1 MTTRERPR
9 RALLFMPGDDD
20 HKIAKGAMLN
30 VDSII
35 MDLEDGVAP
44 GRKEAAR
51 ENIRRILVE
60 DEIDFG
66 WTERLVRV
74 NTEASGLQ
82 ETDVAVTMEGRPD
95 GYVLPKVESALDVER
110 VSQQILEKEHEL
122 GVEPGSTKLL
132 ALIETAMGV
141 VNLREI
147 ASVDDVRLVA
157 LLFGAADL
165 AASIGAVRTDGEQEE
180 FYAKSAVVLHAAAF
194 GLQAIDT
201 PYFLLNDDV
210 GLRAAA
216 IQAMEMGFSG
226 KLAIHPAQVGPI
238 MAAFTPGEEEVDYAA
253 RLVAAYREQAAQGR
267 GAFEFEGKMVDQP
280 MITAAERVLGRAG
293 LDLDAENEDGGDDE
307 AEEAAEEGV

>member
-122 GVEPGSTKLL
+122 GVEPEQAVFVGDPLH
-132 ALIETAMGV
+132 
-141 VNLREI
+141 
-147 ASVDDVRLVA
+147 DDVKGAQAAGMKGVWGKPPRSVPHGRRQKVSARTPQAGGPRVA
-157 LLFGAADL
+157 CGRGDYKAL
-165 AASIGAVRTDGEQEE
+165 A
-180 FYAKSAVVLHAAAF
+180 
-194 GLQAIDT
+194 
-201 PYFLLNDDV
+201 
-210 GLRAAA
+210 
-216 IQAMEMGFSG
+216 
-226 KLAIHPAQVGPI
+226 
-238 MAAFTPGEEEVDYAA
+238 EEEKVNIYS
-253 RLVAAYREQAAQGR
+253 R
-267 GAFEFEGKMVDQP
+267 
-280 MITAAERVLGRAG
+280 T
-293 LDLDAENEDGGDDE
+293 
-307 AEEAAEEGV
+307 